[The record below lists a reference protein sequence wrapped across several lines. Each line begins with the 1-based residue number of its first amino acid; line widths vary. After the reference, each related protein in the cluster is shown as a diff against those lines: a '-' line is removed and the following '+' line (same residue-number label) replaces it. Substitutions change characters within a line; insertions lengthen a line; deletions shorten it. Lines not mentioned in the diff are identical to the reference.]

1 MTIKITTP
9 NGGSDSLD
17 FGCAQTPVV
26 ATVTGTEVSSGEGK
40 LELKTTT
47 GGTSATKA
55 TVLANGNVGINVAA
69 PTYKLDVNTG
79 TAALGGVA
87 VDLFRSGSLS
97 SSTGGVLN
105 LRPANGA
112 AISNIH
118 NLSIAAYDHSGDTNA
133 DGLSINAY
141 DGVSFST
148 GSNSRQERMRITSAG
163 NVGIGVTN
171 PDLKMEIVDT
181 SSGASKDALLLTN
194 YGAASNTETGIF
206 FSPTEADGAIRGARI
221 SALNDGANDSNS
233 VALKFSTGLGAPPVE
248 RMRITSAGNV
258 GIGTTTPTNGKL
270 EVTHSSATVP
280 AGHFRNTSGSG
291 DSPALIV
298 QGGANNTGGNFQVK
312 DYAGNVDF
320 QVGGDGAVTLGTPL
334 PVASGGTGATSG
346 VQIVRQHY
354 IPSTG
359 GIVTAAGN
367 STWQSIST
375 SATISVTAN
384 NILTIWWVAGV
395 YARSSMHWAGT
406 VFLNGTNV
414 QSGNWGNGI
423 NEGAGTVTGWHT
435 TTGIAR
441 KVIPAT
447 GNHVLELKLKANAGN
462 IDINRDGNLGYDGAY
477 MIVQETTP

>member
-1 MTIKITTP
+1 MTIKITAA

-17 FGCAQTPVV
+17 FGCAQTAIV

-55 TVLANGNVGINVAA
+55 TILAN
-69 PTYKLDVNTG
+69 
-79 TAALGGVA
+79 
-87 VDLFRSGSLS
+87 
-97 SSTGGVLN
+97 
-105 LRPANGA
+105 
-112 AISNIH
+112 
-118 NLSIAAYDHSGDTNA
+118 
-133 DGLSINAY
+133 
-141 DGVSFST
+141 
-148 GSNSRQERMRITSAG
+148 
-163 NVGIGVTN
+163 
-171 PDLKMEIVDT
+171 
-181 SSGASKDALLLTN
+181 
-194 YGAASNTETGIF
+194 
-206 FSPTEADGAIRGARI
+206 
-221 SALNDGANDSNS
+221 
-233 VALKFSTGLGAPPVE
+233 
-248 RMRITSAGNV
+248 GNV

-375 SATISVTAN
+375 SATISVTAG